1 MTVTAQSRKTLTKNF
16 AAQFQAQGAANQKFA
31 AAAAQAPK
39 RTAIFGIHG
48 ISPTQRYA
56 FQDQVA
62 TSLQSALDA
71 LEQVRGSDRSWK
83 AVVHWPH
90 GSGKAT
96 VGDLR
101 PSALRLYRDDDDP
114 LSPVH
119 DVYDVYEGY
128 WSPLSKGKTNILS
141 ALQWLLNCTFLGTS
155 STANIPCTRAKLSS
169 DLTYVGGLAA
179 LIAVAF
185 VLALVA
191 GFLSWNALA
200 CSIPGMCYTSFS
212 SVIANPI
219 AIAVKLPLPFYA
231 QLVVE
236 IAAAYVVVQ
245 LWVVHGVS
253 ASRRARTDESM
264 KDAKTKG
271 WFHSRTIQAA
281 AFHRYV
287 SIILWIA
294 LVVLVAVAAFLVVA
308 NSHLANVN
316 PSIFIPSSLG
326 VVATVALLQVARAKA
341 DFAVEDVLGDIQ
353 IYTTHDENATYY
365 VIRQGIIEVVSDALL
380 SVLDAVDPANAA
392 NNKAPYYDRLHL
404 FGHSLGS
411 TIAMD
416 VLISLR
422 QLVEQSLLP
431 PQNWARIRSLTTFG
445 TSLEKTR
452 FFFDVRKPTINATQD
467 QFENDVY
474 GRFFSDNPAVLANL
488 DNRQGIYWSNL
499 WYFRDIVAN
508 EIVSYAS
515 DVAPGQ
521 SFTWQ
526 SGAPARPICANY
538 QLPHNRPRF
547 AWVHSDYLSDPLFWD
562 KVAPVLA

>member
-1 MTVTAQSRKTLTKNF
+1 M
-16 AAQFQAQGAANQKFA
+16 
-31 AAAAQAPK
+31 P
-39 RTAIFGIHG
+39 
-48 ISPTQRYA
+48 
-56 FQDQVA
+56 
-62 TSLQSALDA
+62 
-71 LEQVRGSDRSWK
+71 
-83 AVVHWPH
+83 
-90 GSGKAT
+90 
-96 VGDLR
+96 
-101 PSALRLYRDDDDP
+101 
-114 LSPVH
+114 
-119 DVYDVYEGY
+119 
-128 WSPLSKGKTNILS
+128 
-141 ALQWLLNCTFLGTS
+141 
-155 STANIPCTRAKLSS
+155 
-169 DLTYVGGLAA
+169 
-179 LIAVAF
+179 
-185 VLALVA
+185 
-191 GFLSWNALA
+191 
-200 CSIPGMCYTSFS
+200 IPGMCYTSFS

-264 KDAKTKG
+264 NDAKTKG